1 MLHDLAHDPVRL
13 GDQRYRAKHHFSAQ
27 GVWRSPQGEKR
38 TPRYS
43 LKAYRFSAT
52 PTRAPISLVNGHG
65 IGNGAVRPPYLP
77 RQDTHALMLPT
88 IAKSAEGF
96 RSDDGNNARGSDDQ

>member
-1 MLHDLAHDPVRL
+1 MALP
-13 GDQRYRAKHHFSAQ
+13 
-27 GVWRSPQGEKR
+27 
-38 TPRYS
+38 
-43 LKAYRFSAT
+43 
-52 PTRAPISLVNGHG
+52 LVNGHG

-77 RQDTHALMLPT
+77 RQDTQALMLPT